1 MTEVAGSVALDAM
14 IAGFIVW
21 LARQRAP
28 LLGRRHCPNTV
39 ERFLRWQHLRR
50 EQGEDHTE
58 DAYCAEL
65 RRTAIGPF
73 KAEDAGRELTL
84 DQIAELVPT
93 TAEALR

>member
-1 MTEVAGSVALDAM
+1 MTEVAGSVAPHAM

-50 EQGEDHTE
+50 EQGADHTE

-65 RRTAIGPF
+65 SRGGATS
-73 KAEDAGRELTL
+73 
-84 DQIAELVPT
+84 AELVPIRAAIAQFRRYLQT
-93 TAEALR
+93 TG